1 MMILKVD
8 KRLGWAGLGSVLLVE
23 CGVWWVG
30 GWVAGWRPSRRQR
43 RRRPPVRPPCHTP
56 AAAPADLPVCL
67 SVSQPPYRRYYS
79 SLLKKYL
86 S

>member
-30 GWVAGWRPSRRQR
+30 GWLAGALRGASGAAGRPSA
-43 RRRPPVRPPCHTP
+43 RPAILLPPP
-56 AAAPADLPVCL
+56 LPTCLSVCL
-67 SVSQPPYRRYYS
+67 SASRPTAGTTLVY
-79 SLLKKYL
+79 
-86 S
+86 

>member
-8 KRLGWAGLGSVLLVE
+8 KRLDWAGLGAAG
-23 CGVWWVG
+23 GVWCVVG